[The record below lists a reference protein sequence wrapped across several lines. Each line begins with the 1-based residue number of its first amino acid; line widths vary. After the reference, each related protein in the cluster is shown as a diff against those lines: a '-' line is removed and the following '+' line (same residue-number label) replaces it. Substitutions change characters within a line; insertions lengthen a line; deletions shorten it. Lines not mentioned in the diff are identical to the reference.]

1 MEKTIV
7 NGEAMSASQ
16 ENVLVVE
23 QFLTENYLF
32 RRNILN
38 GKVEFATKAE
48 GDNAEPVYRPL
59 TQEALNSIVL
69 RALREEITEGNPK
82 ADIQMYVNSEEVPQ
96 YNPIGDF
103 LDHIICLHG
112 TERTMWHDS
121 SRDCLASPPNR
132 QDFWPSGC
140 AQRWPTGCR
149 WTSCTATSA
158 CPYSS
163 ALRVVARPPS
173 CVDCCPS
180 ICVSTIWTT

>member
-1 MEKTIV
+1 MKQENFIV

-38 GKVEFATKAE
+38 GKVEFAKKVE
-48 GDNAEPVYRPL
+48 GDEAEAAYRPL

-69 RALREEITEGNPK
+69 RALREEITESNPK

-103 LDHIICLHG
+103 LEHLPAWDGENHVARLFSRLPGIT
-112 TERTMWHDS
+112 TEQAGF
-121 SRDCLASPPNR
+121 LAIWLRS
-132 QDFWPSGC
+132 
-140 AQRWPTGCR
+140 TVR
-149 WTSCTATSA
+149 WTSYTAMSA
-158 CPYSS
+158 YPYLS

-173 CVDCCPS
+173 CADCCLPT
-180 ICVSTIWTT
+180 CASTIWTT